1 MAGPMFCGKYR
12 VSLHKW
18 ITVNIY
24 AVRWETASIS
34 WNHSDRMGEPVRKG
48 NRDLG
53 NSCHQ
58 TNAILEK
65 CYSNSFAWQFE
76 SGTTFAVSFLC
87 GDMLNFSISHISRTS
102 RTVFVHHL
110 LVLSL
115 SLSFSL
121 THTRMPDSFEY
132 LLFLANTRLWP
143 VTSFLVIGNETSYAN
158 KFEKLNRPSQGSEK
172 FWMISKEYIQHYL
185 WQT

>member
-1 MAGPMFCGKYR
+1 MQSDEKLHRYPETIRTAWASRSGRGIGIWEIPAIKRMPFWKNATRIHLHGNL
-12 VSLHKW
+12 SL
-18 ITVNIY
+18 
-24 AVRWETASIS
+24 E
-34 WNHSDRMGEPVRKG
+34 
-48 NRDLG
+48 
-53 NSCHQ
+53 Q
-58 TNAILEK
+58 
-65 CYSNSFAWQFE
+65 
-76 SGTTFAVSFLC
+76 
-87 GDMLNFSISHISRTS
+87 
-102 RTVFVHHL
+102 HL
-110 LVLSL
+110 LSPFYAATCWTFQLAISPALLAQFSSTTSSFSLSL

-143 VTSFLVIGNETSYAN
+143 VTSFLVRGNKTSYAN